1 MLKKTPSI
9 IVPLLT
15 LLVGG
20 APSTVYAADEKTFQS
35 IPRAPLNQV
44 ELSDLPELVPLTPV
58 MGEGSKDHKRKK
70 KAPRDPPVSANSNS
84 EFCRNLYE
92 CYQSGRTNYDQG
104 RFEEAAT
111 DFMTGYNLTPNHN
124 NLAAKLMLYNAALA
138 SELAGDPDTA
148 LGLYEKYL
156 SVRPDAPEVVQIQS
170 KTKGLTKFAKGIN
183 QYNLG
188 NYNEALRLFEEAKID
203 LPHGLELVPLC
214 EASAQVYEARMKDI
228 QSLTEYQR
236 CLAVTK
242 AKPNPPQYV
251 VDRLEAKILE
261 LFTRVVAEDSRQ
273 TTTSTPV
280 VVSIPREQPSPSFL
294 SAHLGSS
301 ASAAL
306 GLVSLGTALFL
317 YNEGWAN
324 YRKLDATCHQ
334 NGGCSNAQMSI
345 SKEYFIG
352 FDVALAVGIV
362 SLAASPLL
370 FYRESSQARELS
382 SPANGDKK

>member
-188 NYNEALRLFEEAKID
+188 NYNEAL
-203 LPHGLELVPLC
+203 G
-214 EASAQVYEARMKDI
+214 
-228 QSLTEYQR
+228 
-236 CLAVTK
+236 
-242 AKPNPPQYV
+242 
-251 VDRLEAKILE
+251 